1 MLLLPGEPAPDT
13 PPDSPRRADAGD
25 GGGAGGATSG
35 ASRWSALQASATSAE
50 VAATAAGGGGGAAAD
65 GGGAA
70 ATPYLRILGAV
81 RAFKSM
87 GSSVVSSVS
96 GESPAVAAAEEEEEE
111 EGEEEGEAAA
121 EAEAVALEGDSQV
134 FSLEAALRPR
144 PRAHPRLRSEPEL
157 GWRNPLGGP
166 RAAARAA
173 SRPPLPLRLEAAL
186 HQLGRGA
193 EPRRRRGRQPGACSA
208 LRRES
213 LHSRLTVNR
222 RPGVQRAGGARC
234 SPVVAALVGGAD
246 AAAAL
251 PDGAHGARAPRR
263 RRRLDPAQ
271 LPDEALAHAGA
282 LVDQAQVLAHV
293 PRPRPVGADRVWQ
306 DALRAAG
313 GVAAARALQLRLPHE
328 AQRDGGPLVQRP
340 QPVPGPAVG
349 ALRLS

>member
-1 MLLLPGEPAPDT
+1 MESLAGEASASSRALSSEMSTRAAISRASRARRRKAAAAAWARTWGELRLSSSVWSADGDGEAPPAHLLRVCDQTDSRSRRMLLLPGEPAPDT

-134 FSLEAALRPR
+134 FSLEAALRP
-144 PRAHPRLRSEPEL
+144 S
-157 GWRNPLGGP
+157 
-166 RAAARAA
+166 AAR
-173 SRPPLPLRLEAAL
+173 
-186 HQLGRGA
+186 
-193 EPRRRRGRQPGACSA
+193 
-208 LRRES
+208 
-213 LHSRLTVNR
+213 T
-222 RPGVQRAGGARC
+222 
-234 SPVVAALVGGAD
+234 
-246 AAAAL
+246 
-251 PDGAHGARAPRR
+251 
-263 RRRLDPAQ
+263 PA
-271 LPDEALAHAGA
+271 
-282 LVDQAQVLAHV
+282 V
-293 PRPRPVGADRVWQ
+293 
-306 DALRAAG
+306 ALRA
-313 GVAAARALQLRLPHE
+313 
-328 AQRDGGPLVQRP
+328 
-340 QPVPGPAVG
+340 
-349 ALRLS
+349 